1 METKL
6 GKIKKMVL
14 GPTARE
20 KGGRVGWGEE
30 VLSDSKAFVLNYCS
44 LQQSFPL
51 PHALVLV
58 EKGGGEPGKTTG
70 LAKKFVHAFL
80 YAVREKSEQ
89 TFWRIG

>member
-20 KGGRVGWGEE
+20 KGGGVGWEE
-30 VLSDSKAFVLNYCS
+30 VLSDSKVFVLNYCS

-51 PHALVLV
+51 PHAPVLV
-58 EKGGGEPGKTTG
+58 ENGGREP
-70 LAKKFVHAFL
+70 
-80 YAVREKSEQ
+80 
-89 TFWRIG
+89 

>member
-20 KGGRVGWGEE
+20 KRGGVGGGKE

-70 LAKKFVHAFL
+70 LGKKFVHAFL
-80 YAVREKSEQ
+80 
-89 TFWRIG
+89 

>member
-6 GKIKKMVL
+6 GKIKKMAL

-20 KGGRVGWGEE
+20 KGGGVGWGEE
-30 VLSDSKAFVLNYCS
+30 VLSDSKVFVLNYCS

-51 PHALVLV
+51 PPALVLV
-58 EKGGGEPGKTTG
+58 EKGGGEPGKTIG

-80 YAVREKSEQ
+80 
-89 TFWRIG
+89 